1 MNVDINEISFLA
13 TILATTSVVGVSVY
27 GAVRCIAIGKY
38 FAGIGAI
45 AMIPVWFV
53 AQLLMLVIYDKL
65 HSQGFATRAYHL
77 DYALTPLLNL
87 AGAALI
93 WYVVIHTVRRLASSS
108 SHDQERASQADAHDS
123 AWRNIWEPKKIAG
136 AIFLVVAATV
146 MSAGF
151 VISGSLFVVIGIS
164 LIMDVQIWR
173 N

>member
-13 TILATTSVVGVSVY
+13 TILATVSVVGVSVY

-38 FAGIGAI
+38 FAAIGAI
-45 AMIPVWFV
+45 ATIPVWFV

-77 DYALTPLLNL
+77 DYALTPVLNL
-87 AGAALI
+87 AGAALV
-93 WYVVIHTVRRLASSS
+93 WYVVIHYVRRLASAS
-108 SHDQERASQADAHDS
+108 SHDQGRAPLDDAHED
-123 AWRNIWEPKKIAG
+123 AWRKFLEPKKIAG

-151 VISGSLFVVIGIS
+151 VISGSLFVVVGVS
-164 LIMDVQIWR
+164 LIMNVRIWR
-173 N
+173 K